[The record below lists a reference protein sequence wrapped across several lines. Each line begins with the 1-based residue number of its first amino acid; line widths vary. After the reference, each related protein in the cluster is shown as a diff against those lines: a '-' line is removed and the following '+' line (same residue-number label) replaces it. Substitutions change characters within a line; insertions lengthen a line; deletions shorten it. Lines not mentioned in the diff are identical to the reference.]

1 MSHPELSVV
10 VPVFNERDNVAPLVG
25 EIVAALRGHLPFE
38 IVYVD
43 DNSRDDSLAVLQ
55 GLKAS
60 TPELRVLHHVSQSG
74 QSTAVRTGVRNAR
87 APWIATLDGDGQ
99 NDPADIPKLLAARQS
114 ADAQVK
120 LFAGWR
126 VNRQDS
132 GSKRW
137 ASKWANAIRARM
149 LRDDTPDTGC
159 GIKLFEREA
168 FLDLPYFD
176 HMHRYLPALMQRAGW
191 KTTSVPVNHRH
202 RTAGVSKY
210 NNLGRALVGIR
221 DLRGVAWLIT
231 RSKRADVRRPLAGA
245 VRRLQACRQ
254 AGHPAPVLVHERGRQ
269 PDDAELL
276 PVLGQAGLGGR
287 AAEPVPGVHRAVQP
301 AAGHQAPGLE
311 AGQGQSLRPR
321 VRIPDASTHGV
332 DLLHVRRPVPGPACR
347 GWSRLSVDFRAD
359 FATSGGR
366 AAD

>member
-1 MSHPELSVV
+1 MSTTPQLSVV
-10 VPVFNERDNVAPLVG
+10 VPVHNEEDNVAPLVG
-25 EIVAALRGHLPFE
+25 EIVTALRGVIDFE

-43 DNSRDDSLAVLQ
+43 DTSKDATLQ
-55 GLKAS
+55 RLHNLQA
-60 TPELRVLHHVSQSG
+60 TVPELRVIRHLSNAG
-74 QSTAVRTGVRNAR
+74 QSTAVRNGVKAAR

-99 NDPADIPKLLAARQS
+99 NDPADIPKLLAQRDS
-114 ADAQVK
+114 AAADIK

-191 KTTSVPVNHRH
+191 KTVSVPVNHRH

-210 NNLGRALVGIR
+210 NNLNRALVGIR
-221 DLRGVAWLIT
+221 DLRGVAWLIV
-231 RSKRADVRRPLAGA
+231 RSRRTAI
-245 VRRLQACRQ
+245 
-254 AGHPAPVLVHERGRQ
+254 E
-269 PDDAELL
+269 EL
-276 PVLGQAGLGGR
+276 
-287 AAEPVPGVHRAVQP
+287 
-301 AAGHQAPGLE
+301 
-311 AGQGQSLRPR
+311 SK
-321 VRIPDASTHGV
+321 
-332 DLLHVRRPVPGPACR
+332 
-347 GWSRLSVDFRAD
+347 
-359 FATSGGR
+359 
-366 AAD
+366 